1 MAIILNDNINLAS
14 NKPLDKR
21 FGPYANIAD
30 ALNDIPA
37 FQRHQGLV
45 VGIIENGSVIDYW
58 FRDGISD
65 VDLVSKTID
74 YNSIVNAPAI
84 PGDVS
89 ELSDSSNLLRSFSFD
104 IQTEDSGRFTVTDG
118 TPLRL
123 TGDFDVSVEQDS
135 SEGLVISGPDLS
147 NVGKSIVPSDN
158 EIYDLGTPS
167 KRWRDLYLS
176 GNTLTIGDIS
186 LSADPNGNGL
196 RIQGA
201 DELSIGSATIK
212 ARGAGIDLP
221 RGSMVNGEALL
232 TRVELLENNFQL
244 QISGDDSSST
254 PITSGTDLRIT
265 GSGGTTTRV
274 DQNGNV
280 VINSIDRLDQLKDV
294 SIDPS
299 ALGIGKILKYNGT
312 SWVAATESGSS
323 SPEFSGNGDAATLN
337 GFNGTHYLNYNNLTN
352 KPDPYVLPPATTTTL
367 GGVIVG
373 TNVNV
378 NGAGRIDVPTGA
390 GINTVTDIPN
400 VVNVDGLDDGD
411 TLVYNSALNRWEINT
426 VDLTDA
432 NLDGG
437 FY

>member
-14 NKPLDKR
+14 NKPLDTR
-21 FGPYANIAD
+21 FGPYANIVD

-45 VGIIENGSVIDYW
+45 VGIVENGSVIDYW
-58 FRDGISD
+58 FRDGIDD

-74 YNSIVNAPAI
+74 YNSIVNTPVI

-104 IQTEDSGRFTVTDG
+104 IETEDSGRFTVTDG

-123 TGDFDVSVEQDS
+123 IGDFDVSIEQDS

-147 NVGKSIVPSDN
+147 NVGKSIVPSAN
-158 EIYDLGTPS
+158 EVYDLGSPD
-167 KRWRDLYLS
+167 KRWKDLYLS
-176 GNTLTIGDIS
+176 GNTLSIGDIS
-186 LSADPNGNGL
+186 ISADPNGNGL

-201 DELSIGSATIK
+201 DELTIGSAIIK
-212 ARGAGIDLP
+212 AMGSGINLP
-221 RGSMVNGEALL
+221 RNSMLNGEALL
-232 TRVELLENNFQL
+232 TRVDLIENNFQL

-254 PITSGTDLRIT
+254 PIASGTDLKISGEG
-265 GSGGTTTRV
+265 GSTTRV
-274 DQNGNV
+274 DENGNV
-280 VINSIDRLDQLKDV
+280 VINSVNSLEQLKDV
-294 SIDPS
+294 NIDTNS
-299 ALGIGKILKYNGT
+299 LSIGKVLKYDGNK
-312 SWVAATESGSS
+312 WVAASQSGSS
-323 SPEFSGNGDAATLN
+323 NPDLSGNGDAATLN
-337 GFNGTHYLNYNNLTN
+337 GFDGNHFLNYNNLTN

-378 NGAGRIDVPTGA
+378 NGVGRIDVPTGA

-400 VVNVDGLDDGD
+400 VIDVDGLDNGD
-411 TLVYNSALNRWEINT
+411 TLVYNSALSRWEVNT
-426 VDLTDA
+426 VDLS
-432 NLDGG
+432 NSEMDGG